1 MHLNLKLDEQALK
14 LIQGGC
20 MYIFGRDKYFRPAFV
35 FDGFRFVEYIE
46 KYPGLVTPENIVRA
60 FVFLC
65 NYLKEVMFL
74 DGHED
79 YFNYIAYMNNLSPTQ
94 MPRDAVYSF
103 ASVCND

>member
-1 MHLNLKLDEQALK
+1 
-14 LIQGGC
+14 
-20 MYIFGRDKYFRPAFV
+20 MYFYFSTCRNIFFV
-35 FDGFRFVEYIE
+35 CRLSNFFE

-60 FVFLC
+60 FVFLW

-74 DGHED
+74 DGHVD

>member
-1 MHLNLKLDEQALK
+1 
-14 LIQGGC
+14 

-60 FVFLC
+60 FVFLW

-74 DGHED
+74 DGHVD
-79 YFNYIAYMNNLSPTQ
+79 YFNYIAYMNNFQLHHSPHLTPSRLL
-94 MPRDAVYSF
+94 MGFLDFYSNCFDPRLYGI
-103 ASVCND
+103 NTTNGK